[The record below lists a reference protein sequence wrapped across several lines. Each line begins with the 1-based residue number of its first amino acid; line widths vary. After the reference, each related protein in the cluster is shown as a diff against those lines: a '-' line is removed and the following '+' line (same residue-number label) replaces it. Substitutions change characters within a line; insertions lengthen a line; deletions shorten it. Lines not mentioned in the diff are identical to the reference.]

1 MDAGT
6 LDIAF
11 AAVAGLS
18 CGFLNT
24 VASSGSAVS
33 LPILM
38 SIGLDPITA
47 NATNRLPVLVGAVS
61 ATGSFQRRGVV
72 PWRLALRACVPVT
85 IGAVLG
91 VVIAEYVPARDLA
104 LLITGA
110 VLFALILLFT
120 KVKAAIATAAVHDP
134 RFGARELLMLFGIGI
149 WLGFIVLDGAT
160 YLLLALTLAVGL
172 PITGANAVKSV
183 ILIPTSLVAVVL
195 FAADGVIDWRI
206 GLVLALGSIAGGL
219 LGARLATSEAAKVWV
234 YRILVLVIVGELAH
248 LTLHYVFETA

>member
-6 LDIAF
+6 FDIAF
-11 AAVAGLS
+11 AALAGLA

-38 SIGLDPITA
+38 GIGLDPITA

-61 ATGSFQRRGVV
+61 ATSSFQRRKAI
-72 PWRLALRACVPVT
+72 PWRLAALACIPVT
-85 IGAVLG
+85 IGAALG
-91 VVIAEYVPARDLA
+91 AVVAEFVPARDLA
-104 LLITGA
+104 LLITAA
-110 VLFALILLFT
+110 VMFALILLFT
-120 KVKAAIATAAVHDP
+120 KVKAAIATAEVHVP
-134 RFGARELLMLFGIGI
+134 QYGAREVAMLLGIGV

-172 PITGANAVKSV
+172 PVAGANAVKSV
-183 ILIPTSLVAVVL
+183 ILIPTSLVAVLL
-195 FAADGVIDWRI
+195 FAADGDIDWRV
-206 GLVLALGSIAGGL
+206 GAVLAIGSIVGGL
-219 LGARLATSEAAKVWV
+219 LGARLATAEAAKVWV

-248 LTLHYVFETA
+248 LTLHYVFDTA

>member
-6 LDIAF
+6 FDIVF
-11 AAVAGLS
+11 AAVAGLA

-38 SIGLDPITA
+38 GIGLDPLTA

-72 PWRLALRACVPVT
+72 PWRLAAKACIPVT
-85 IGAVLG
+85 IGAAAG
-91 VVIAEYVPARDLA
+91 AVIAEFVPARDLA
-104 LLITGA
+104 LLITAA
-110 VLFALILLFT
+110 VLFALIMLFT
-120 KVKAAIATAAVHDP
+120 KVKSAIASAEVHEP
-134 RFGARELLMLFGIGI
+134 RYGAREILMLLGIGI

-172 PITGANAVKSV
+172 PIAGANAVKSV
-183 ILIPTSLVAVVL
+183 ILIPTSLIAVL
-195 FAADGVIDWRI
+195 IFAADGDIDWEVGVI
-206 GLVLALGSIAGGL
+206 LALGSIVGGL
-219 LGARLATSEAAKVWV
+219 LGARLASSEAAKVWV

-248 LTLHYVFETA
+248 LALHYVFDIA

>member
-1 MDAGT
+1 MDAAMI
-6 LDIAF
+6 DIVF
-11 AAVAGLS
+11 AAVAGLA

-38 SIGLDPITA
+38 AIGLDPLTA

-61 ATGSFQRRGVV
+61 ATGSFQRRKAI
-72 PWRLALRACVPVT
+72 PWRLAGLACIPVT
-85 IGAVLG
+85 IGAALG
-91 VVIAEYVPARDLA
+91 AALAEFVPARDLA
-104 LLITGA
+104 LLITAA

-120 KVKAAIATAAVHDP
+120 KVKAAIATAVVHEP
-134 RFGARELLMLFGIGI
+134 RYGAREVLMFLGIGV

-183 ILIPTSLVAVVL
+183 ILIPTSLVAVII
-195 FAADGVIDWRI
+195 FAADGVIDWRV
-206 GLVLALGSIAGGL
+206 GVVLALGSIAGGL
-219 LGARLATSEAAKVWV
+219 LGARLASSAAAKVWV
-234 YRILVLVIVGELAH
+234 YRILVVVIVGELAH
-248 LTLHYVFETA
+248 LTLHYAFDTA

>member
-6 LDIAF
+6 FDIVF
-11 AAVAGLS
+11 AAVAGLA

-38 SIGLDPITA
+38 AIGLDPLTA

-61 ATGSFQRRGVV
+61 ATGSFQRRKAV
-72 PWRLALRACVPVT
+72 PWRLALKACIPVT
-85 IGAVLG
+85 IGAALG
-91 VVIAEYVPARDLA
+91 AVIAEFVPARDLA

-110 VLFALILLFT
+110 VLFALIMLFT
-120 KVKAAIATAAVHDP
+120 KVTAAIASAAAHEP
-134 RFGARELLMLFGIGI
+134 RYGAREMLMLFGIGI

-195 FAADGVIDWRI
+195 FAADGVIDWRV
-206 GLVLALGSIAGGL
+206 GAVLAVGSVAGGL
-219 LGARLATSEAAKVWV
+219 LGARLASSEAAKVWV
-234 YRILVLVIVGELAH
+234 YRILVFVIVAELAH
-248 LTLHYVFETA
+248 LALHYAFDTA